1 MIKYIALFYFLFI
14 VAKENKLRGQQI
26 VLHASDYISV
36 SDSDAV
42 AGVLK
47 LLKDAYK
54 RKATKIIFQKGTY
67 HFYDDLA
74 FERYA
79 YISNHDFGARRM
91 AFPLIDFH
99 NLEIDGGGA
108 EFIMHGLI
116 IPFSIENSSN
126 IEISNVRVNWSSPT
140 HSELKVVGVSND
152 VKNPYV
158 DYEISNQY
166 PYEIKNGELLF
177 TKKGFQHNL
186 ENGVYFDPVKN
197 AVAYQSRNM
206 SPPLNREVKQSVKN
220 WSTLE
225 RTIYPVD
232 KNDPAFRNRGIENSI
247 IATQLQPGLV
257 RVTGV
262 KTQLP
267 KIGWV
272 LVAKGMNGYN
282 RLAPAFRLYHSDN
295 IELNN
300 VTVHHAS
307 GMGLIADNCKDVTLN
322 SFNVMPDKKDGRMI
336 ATTADATHFVG
347 CRGLIKMDNCRFENQ
362 FDDATNIHGT
372 YFEVMD
378 FKGRTAGLRVGHFQ
392 QSGYQFARSGDTIYA
407 VDPHVASTHLSM
419 LIVDTVE
426 MVNPRY
432 FKVTFKQEIGTLLK
446 TGYYLENSSAY
457 PEVEIKNCTLINNRA
472 RGFLILTPRKVLI
485 EGNTFSNMM
494 SAIQVPNEFTFW
506 YESGYV
512 TDLTI
517 RNNTFLDGSYGT
529 PKPIAL
535 INILAVSKN
544 NEYIHGRINIE
555 NNTFTTFGSAIL
567 RAEFV
572 KNIIFKNNIIKYS
585 GNYPLNTDKPV
596 IDFETVGSAD
606 ISNNKYDAVFKNFI
620 STEHIPVK
628 LINKNNEIIKATKK

>member
-14 VAKENKLRGQQI
+14 VAEENQLQGQQI
-26 VLHASDYISV
+26 VLRASDYISL

-42 AGVLK
+42 TGVLK
-47 LLKDAYK
+47 LLKDARE
-54 RKATKIIFQKGTY
+54 RKATKIKFQKGTY

-99 NLEIDGGGA
+99 DLEIDGGGA

-126 IEISNVRVNWSSPT
+126 IKISNVRVNWSSPT
-140 HSELKVVGVSND
+140 HSEIKVVGVSND
-152 VKNPYV
+152 AKNPYV
-158 DYEISNQY
+158 DYEISDQY

-186 ENGVYFDPVKN
+186 ENGVYFDPLKN

-220 WSTLE
+220 WNNLE
-225 RTIYPVD
+225 PTIYPVD
-232 KNDPAFRNRGIENSI
+232 KNDPAFRNRGIENSN

-257 RVTGV
+257 RISGV
-262 KTQLP
+262 KTQMP

-272 LVAKGMNGYN
+272 LVAKGMNGFN

-307 GMGLIADNCKDVTLN
+307 GMGLIADNCKNITLN

-336 ATTADATHFVG
+336 STTADATHFVG
-347 CRGLIKMDNCRFENQ
+347 CRGFIKMDNCRFENQ

-378 FKGRTAGLRVGHFQ
+378 FKGHTAGLRVGHFQ
-392 QSGYQFARSGDTIYA
+392 QSGYQFARAGDTIYA
-407 VDPHVASTHLSM
+407 IDPHVASTHLSM
-419 LIVDTVE
+419 LIVDSVE

-432 FKVTFKQEIGTLLK
+432 FKVSFKQELGTLLK
-446 TGYYLENSSAY
+446 TGYYLENASAY
-457 PEVEIKNCTLINNRA
+457 PEVEIKNCTVINNRA
-472 RGFLILTPRKVLI
+472 RGFLILTPKKVLI

-517 RNNTFLDGSYGT
+517 RHNTFLDGSYGT

-535 INILAVSKN
+535 INVLAPSAKG
-544 NEYIHGRINIE
+544 EFIHGRINIE

-606 ISNNKYDAVFKNFI
+606 ISNNKYDTAFKNFLP
-620 STEHIPVK
+620 TEHIPVK
-628 LINKNNEIIKATKK
+628 LINKNNEVIKATNK